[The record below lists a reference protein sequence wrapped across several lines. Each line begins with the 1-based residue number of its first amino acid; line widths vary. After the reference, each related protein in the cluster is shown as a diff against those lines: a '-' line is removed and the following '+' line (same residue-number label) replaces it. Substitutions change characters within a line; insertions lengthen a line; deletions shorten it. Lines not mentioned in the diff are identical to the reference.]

1 MKRPLTL
8 QIHVRLDRYQVSP
21 RSVVRV
27 RNFRDV
33 IERDVVCTLEFMNTL
48 TSILHINENAY

>member
-8 QIHVRLDRYQVSP
+8 QIHVRLDRYQVIP
-21 RSVVRV
+21 RAVVRV

-33 IERDVVCTLEFMNTL
+33 TERDVVCTLEFMNI
-48 TSILHINENAY
+48 SAY